1 MSDVHGRPVF
11 TDAQMLTYLQQFERD
26 FAGYREAGI
35 EIIDA
40 TGGGLVKQH
49 TTAMPLEEVL
59 DRYATG
65 PLPPLPAPPT
75 EPTPGRLEAVR
86 DRVASI
92 GGDIKIIRE
101 TSLKTARLLRR
112 MIRDLGDPAKMQRH
126 FAALEP
132 LRTTIDQRVTAFGIV
147 NHLNQLGVYKRYR
160 ADRRLRMQPDL
171 SPRERQL
178 GQLHRDL
185 DNVTWTADA
194 AGEIAHHLALTDR
207 VLAGEQIAPAA
218 RSTTA
223 LLNDVSVGQG
233 PARVAAL
240 VPVDPDRNGLG
251 VRRSLAEQFGEG
263 RSVLQATLE
272 RLGAAH
278 RLHSIVLI
286 APEGFDVD
294 AIIDRDRIGRSV
306 HVHRCDGSPY
316 GPEQEAIAAARRWSV
331 TSWRGGIAGM
341 SVYDEV
347 LCPALMHQVM
357 RERGLTAALVAGPD
371 WPLVD
376 PDDDTG
382 CDAIIA
388 RHLELPDQHKL
399 VFNQAPP
406 GLAGC
411 IVSADIMEEFALRNR
426 LSTIGGLL
434 VYQPHAPQHDPI
446 ARSINVQIDHRVRR
460 SRVRTTFD
468 APRYRRLLRGALGS
482 PAAIANL
489 TAVAVVEKLER
500 YAVGNPDEL
509 PRHVVV
515 ELCTRRTSG
524 AVSGDTPS
532 RPDLE
537 PRLAARLF
545 EQIAVAGDV
554 VVTFAGAGD
563 PLAHDRFDEILRL
576 ARDAGVLGVHVR
588 TELLAGQ
595 PTLDRLL
602 ECKPD
607 VVSVDLNADC
617 PETYRRVMGLDRY
630 QDVVSAMHYLVTH
643 RTRLTDHSATASLA
657 LPWIVPRLLRGPD
670 TAHDLDGFFER
681 WQATL
686 GTAVIDPEPAG
697 HDNPLLPV
705 VVPPAVRLD
714 EARHTMMVRSDGSIP
729 VDDGGRHSAGNIAQT
744 PVAEL
749 WPQLLRL
756 RGQRVDDQ

>member
-1 MSDVHGRPVF
+1 
-11 TDAQMLTYLQQFERD
+11 MLTYLQQFERD

-40 TGGGLVKQH
+40 TEGGLAKQH
-49 TTAMPLEEVL
+49 TTAMPLAEVL
-59 DRYATG
+59 DRYATS
-65 PLPPLPAPPT
+65 PLPPLP
-75 EPTPGRLEAVR
+75 TPSAESDPQHLAAVR
-86 DRVASI
+86 KRVASV
-92 GGDIKIIRE
+92 GGDIRMIRK

-112 MIRDLGDPAKMQRH
+112 MIRDLDDPAKMQRH

-132 LRTTIDQRVTAFGIV
+132 HRTAIDQRVTAFGIV
-147 NHLNQLGVYKRYR
+147 NNLNQLGVYKRHR
-160 ADRRLRMQPDL
+160 ADRRLHMQPDL
-171 SPRERQL
+171 SPRDRQL
-178 GQLHRDL
+178 AQIQRDL
-185 DNVTWTADA
+185 DNVNWTADA
-194 AGEIAHHLALTDR
+194 AGEIAHQLALTDR

-218 RSTTA
+218 GSSTA
-223 LLNDVSVGQG
+223 LLTDVSVGAG
-233 PARVAAL
+233 PAKVAAL

-251 VRRSLAEQFGEG
+251 VRRSLAEPFGKD

-272 RLGAAH
+272 RLGQAH
-278 RLHSIVLI
+278 KLDSIVLI

-347 LCPALMHQVM
+347 LCPALMHRAM

-371 WPLVD
+371 WPLID

-382 CDAIIA
+382 CNAIIA

-411 IVSADIMEEFALRNR
+411 IVSAGIMEELTLRNR

-446 ARSINVQIDHRVRR
+446 ARSINVQIDHTVRR
-460 SRVRTTFD
+460 SRVRATFD
-468 APRYRRLLRGALGS
+468 APRYRRLLSGALDS
-482 PAAIANL
+482 RAANL
-489 TAVAVVEKLER
+489 DATAIVKKLAE
-500 YAVGNPDEL
+500 YAAGNPDEM

-524 AVSGDTPS
+524 GDNGATSS

-537 PRLAARLF
+537 PQLAARLF
-545 EQIAVAGDV
+545 EQIAAAGDV

-563 PLAHDRFDEILRL
+563 PLLHDRFDEILRM
-576 ARDAGVLGVHVR
+576 ARHAGVLGVHVR

-602 ECKPD
+602 ACEPD

-617 PETYRRVMGLDRY
+617 PETYRRTMGLDRY
-630 QDVVSAMHYLVTH
+630 QDVVSGMHYLVTQ
-643 RTRLTDHSATASLA
+643 RTPLTDHSATASLA
-657 LPWIVPRLLRGPD
+657 LPWIVPRLRRCAD
-670 TAHDLDGFFER
+670 TANDLDGFFQR

-705 VVPPAVRLD
+705 VVPPAVGLD
-714 EARHTMMVRSDGSIP
+714 DARHTMTVHCDGSIP
-729 VDDGGRHSAGNIAQT
+729 VDGDPGHSVGNIART

-749 WPQLLRL
+749 WPELLRD
-756 RGQRVDDQ
+756 REQRTEDR